1 MTLVEDRPVA
11 AEAQPPEPAPAPAD
25 SWLTTADHKRL
36 GLLFVYLSL
45 LFLVAGGVVGII
57 LRAHLAE
64 PSSNILSDES
74 YFRLFSAHATLM
86 TMLFLAPMWV
96 GLATYLV
103 PLQIG
108 ANRLALPRLHAFS
121 LWLYLAGGGCLVT
134 SYIIGPPV
142 GLGITGS
149 LPLPITPDGTNQAT
163 KLWIASLALVA
174 IAALISSI
182 NLVVTPLSLRTEGM
196 TMLRLPAFT
205 WASLVTGFITLIST
219 PVFLAGLLLLYLD
232 QRYGG
237 SFFDTGTKGSQIIWQ
252 HTVWLFGRPEIYLL
266 TLPALGAA
274 SDIVATHARR
284 PLLEHRAAIVL
295 LGAFGVLSLGAWA
308 AGDKVA
314 NAVVLPT
321 YSVAASLVVAPLGL
335 LLLLWLGTLA
345 QGRPRFHVS
354 LLFVAGYVLLLVVGA
369 GNVVAAAVKTV
380 NGGTAWSVGHLHIVA
395 FGAPT
400 LVAVG
405 ALYHWA
411 PKLWGRKLS
420 AGLGSLV
427 FLTMF
432 GGFLVMGLSSYL
444 LGYDGAPGLVPAVG
458 NTSNWQTL
466 NRVAAAG
473 GALVLLGTL
482 LFLVEVVRA
491 TVGRSQAVGDDPYEG
506 LTLEWATTSPPPA
519 HNFDNVPE
527 VRSAAPLADVRA
539 ADAKSEAG
547 GA

>member
-25 SWLTTADHKRL
+25 SWFTTADHKRL

-57 LRAHLAE
+57 LRAQLAE
-64 PSSNILSDES
+64 PGQNILSAES

-86 TMLFLAPMWV
+86 TLLFLAPLWV

-108 ANRLALPRLHAFS
+108 ANRLALPRLHAFA
-121 LWLYLAGGGCLVT
+121 LWLYVAGGGCLVA
-134 SYIIGPPV
+134 SYIIGPPN

-149 LPLPITPDGTNQAT
+149 LPLPIAPDGVNQAT
-163 KLWIASLALVA
+163 RLWIASLAVVA
-174 IAALISSI
+174 FAALLSAV
-182 NLVVTPLSLRTEGM
+182 NLVITPLALRTDGM
-196 TMLRLPAFT
+196 TIARLPAFT
-205 WASLVTGFITLIST
+205 WASLVTGLITLIST

-237 SFFDTGTKGSQIIWQ
+237 TFFDAGTNGSQIVWQ

-284 PLLEHRAAIVL
+284 PLLDHRAAIVL
-295 LGAFGVLSLGAWA
+295 LGAFGVLSIGAWT

-321 YSVAASLVVAPLGL
+321 YSVSASLVVAPLAL
-335 LLLLWLGTLA
+335 LVLLWLGTLA
-345 QGRPRFHVS
+345 QGRPKFHVS

-369 GNVVAAAVKTV
+369 GNVIAASVKGV
-380 NGGTAWSVGHLHIVA
+380 DGGTAWTVGHLHVVA

-400 LVAVG
+400 LVAIG

-411 PKLWGRKLS
+411 PKLWGRTLS

-427 FLTMF
+427 FLLMF
-432 GGFLVMGLSSYL
+432 AGFLVMGLSSYL
-444 LGYDGAPGLVPAVG
+444 LGYDGVPAHVPGVVG
-458 NTSNWQTL
+458 KSSWQAL
-466 NRVAAAG
+466 NRASAAG
-473 GALVLLGTL
+473 GVLVVLGAVV
-482 LFLVEVVRA
+482 FLMEVVRA

-506 LTLEWATTSPPPA
+506 LTLEWATSSPPPP
-519 HNFDNVPE
+519 HDFDNVPE
-527 VRSAAPLADVRA
+527 VRSAAPLADARA
-539 ADAKSEAG
+539 LEGESA
-547 GA
+547 